1 MAEPTP
7 PLGRGPVAGPP
18 VEAVLA
24 THTARRAIYV
34 GPLLIALFWVLR
46 DVDGAIGSALGV
58 AVVVVNFLAAGW
70 ILSISARVS
79 LTLYH
84 AAALFG
90 FFVRLG
96 LITLSV
102 VLIATVYEDLDRMA
116 FGISTVVAYLV
127 LLTWEAVAVARGNER
142 ELEWT
147 S

>member
-1 MAEPTP
+1 MAEPKTP
-7 PLGRGPVAGPP
+7 LSHGPIQGPP

-24 THTARRAIYV
+24 TNTAKRAIFV
-34 GPLLIALFWVLR
+34 GPVLIAVFWLLR
-46 DVDGAIGSALGV
+46 DVGGAIGATLGV

-79 LTLYH
+79 LSLYH

-116 FGISTVVAYLV
+116 FGISVVVAYLV
-127 LLTWEAVAVARGNER
+127 LLTWEAISVARGNER

>member
-1 MAEPTP
+1 MAEPTQ
-7 PLGRGPVAGPP
+7 PLGQGPVQGPP

-24 THTARRAIYV
+24 TNTVKRAVFV
-34 GPLLIALFWVLR
+34 GPVLIAIFWLLR
-46 DVDGAIGSALGV
+46 DIDGAIASTLGV
-58 AVVVVNFLAAGW
+58 AVVVANFLAAGW
-70 ILSISARVS
+70 LLSISARVS

-102 VLIATVYEDLDRMA
+102 VLIATVYDDLDRMA

-127 LLTWEAVAVARGNER
+127 LLTWEAVAVARGQER

>member
-1 MAEPTP
+1 VAEPKTP
-7 PLGRGPVAGPP
+7 LSHGPIQGPP

-24 THTARRAIYV
+24 TNTAKRAIFV
-34 GPLLIALFWVLR
+34 GPVLIAVFWLLR
-46 DVDGAIGSALGV
+46 DVGGAIGATLGV

-79 LTLYH
+79 LSLYH

-116 FGISTVVAYLV
+116 FGISVVVAYLV
-127 LLTWEAVAVARGNER
+127 LLTWEAISVARGNER

>member
-1 MAEPTP
+1 MTDPGS
-7 PLGRGPVAGPP
+7 PLAQGPIQGPP

-24 THTARRAIYV
+24 ANTVKRAVFV
-34 GPLLIALFWVLR
+34 GPIVIGLFWLLR
-46 DVDGAIGSALGV
+46 DMGGAIGASLGV

-70 ILSISARVS
+70 LLSISARVS
-79 LTLYH
+79 LSLYH

-127 LLTWEAVAVARGNER
+127 LLTWEAVSVARGNER
-142 ELEWT
+142 ELEWM

>member
-1 MAEPTP
+1 MK
-7 PLGRGPVAGPP
+7 GPP

-24 THTARRAIYV
+24 TNTVKRAIYV
-34 GPLLIALFWVLR
+34 GPVLVALFWLLR
-46 DVDGAIGSALGV
+46 DVEGAIGSALGV

-79 LTLYH
+79 LSLYH

-127 LLTWEAVAVARGNER
+127 LLTWEAIAVARGNER

-147 S
+147 P

>member
-1 MAEPTP
+1 M
-7 PLGRGPVAGPP
+7 VGPP

-24 THTARRAIYV
+24 THTVRRAIFV
-34 GPLLIALFWVLR
+34 GPLLIALFWLLR
-46 DVDGAIGSALGV
+46 DVDGAIGAALGV
-58 AVVVVNFLAAGW
+58 LVVVVNFLAAGW

-79 LTLYH
+79 LAFYH

-116 FGISTVVAYLV
+116 FGISTVAAYLV
-127 LLTWEAVAVARGNER
+127 LLTWEAVAVARGQER

>member
-7 PLGRGPVAGPP
+7 PVGRGPIAGPP

-24 THTARRAIYV
+24 THTVRRAIYV
-34 GPLLIALFWVLR
+34 GPLLIGLFWVLR
-46 DVDGAIGSALGV
+46 DVDGAIGAALGV

-79 LTLYH
+79 LSLYH

-102 VLIATVYEDLDRMA
+102 VLIATVYGDLDRMA

-127 LLTWEAVAVARGNER
+127 LLTWEAIAVARGNER

>member
-1 MAEPTP
+1 M
-7 PLGRGPVAGPP
+7 
-18 VEAVLA
+18 
-24 THTARRAIYV
+24 HTVRRAIYV
-34 GPLLIALFWVLR
+34 GPVLIALFWLLR
-46 DVDGAIGSALGV
+46 NVDGAIGATLGV

-79 LTLYH
+79 LALYH

-102 VLIATVYEDLDRMA
+102 VLIATVYEGLDRMA

-127 LLTWEAVAVARGNER
+127 LLTWEAIAVARGNER

>member
-1 MAEPTP
+1 M
-7 PLGRGPVAGPP
+7 
-18 VEAVLA
+18 EAVLA
-24 THTARRAIYV
+24 AHTVKRAIYV
-34 GPLLIALFWVLR
+34 GPVLIALFWIVR
-46 DVDGAIGSALGV
+46 GFDGGIGAAVGV
-58 AVVVVNFLAAGW
+58 AVVVANFLAAGW

-79 LTLYH
+79 LSLYH

-102 VLIATVYEDLDRMA
+102 VLIATLYEDLDRMA
-116 FGISTVVAYLV
+116 FGISTVAAYLV

>member
-1 MAEPTP
+1 M
-7 PLGRGPVAGPP
+7 AGPP

>member
-1 MAEPTP
+1 MAEPKTP
-7 PLGRGPVAGPP
+7 LSHGPIQGPP

-24 THTARRAIYV
+24 TNTAKRAIFV
-34 GPLLIALFWVLR
+34 GPVLIAVFWLLR
-46 DVDGAIGSALGV
+46 DVGGAIGATLGV

-70 ILSISARVS
+70 LLSISARVS
-79 LTLYH
+79 LSLYH

-116 FGISTVVAYLV
+116 FGISVVVAYMV
-127 LLTWEAVAVARGNER
+127 LLTWEAVSVARGNER

>member
-1 MAEPTP
+1 MAEPKTP
-7 PLGRGPVAGPP
+7 LSHGPIQGPP

-24 THTARRAIYV
+24 TNTAKRAIFV
-34 GPLLIALFWVLR
+34 GPVLIAVFWLLR
-46 DVDGAIGSALGV
+46 DVGGAIGATLGV

-70 ILSISARVS
+70 LLSISARVS
-79 LTLYH
+79 LSLYH

-116 FGISTVVAYLV
+116 VGISVVVAYMV
-127 LLTWEAVAVARGNER
+127 LLTWEAVSVARGNER